1 MAPIRLGMVG
11 GGPGSGIGPAHRY
24 GAALD
29 SRFELL
35 AGAFSRNAEKS
46 GQTGAELRLDPE
58 RIYPDFQTMAA
69 VEGARPDGIEA
80 VAIVT
85 PNDSHA
91 PACLAFIEQGVH
103 VICDKPLATSY
114 RDAVSIYQAG
124 RAAGLLVGLTH
135 VYASYSMAHE
145 ARGRI
150 ADGELGR
157 LRLVQAE
164 YVSGSRTALVE
175 ARGDEKTGWRMDPAI
190 AGPSSVLGDIG
201 THAHHLAR
209 FMTGLEVEQVSADI
223 QTFVEGRKGD
233 DNAEVNL
240 RFSDNVRGHL
250 WASVIAAGMGNGLR
264 IRIFGDRGS
273 LEWAQ
278 EAPDQLWLRPLGD
291 SPRLLRRGEAWLGDE
306 AGRTSRM
313 KIGHPQGVL
322 EAFAN
327 FYCDAAAAIREA
339 QQNGRAPVSPPI
351 ATAWDGVLGMKFVEA
366 CVASSR
372 QNGQWTDATVDLEAP
387 DGD

>member
-1 MAPIRLGMVG
+1 MTPIRLGMVG
-11 GGPGSGIGPAHRY
+11 GGPGSGIGPAHRH

-29 SRFELL
+29 GRFELV
-35 AGAFSRNAEKS
+35 AGAFSRDPDKS
-46 GQTGAELRLDPE
+46 RQTGAELGLDAD
-58 RIYPDFQTMAA
+58 RVYPDFRTMAA
-69 VEGARPDGIEA
+69 AEGARPDGVEA
-80 VAIVT
+80 VSIVT

-91 PACLAFIEQGVH
+91 PACLAFIGQGVH

-114 RDAVSIYQAG
+114 ADAVSVYQAG
-124 RAAGLLVGLTH
+124 KAAGLLVALTH

-150 ADGELGR
+150 AAGELGK
-157 LRLVQAE
+157 LRLVQVE
-164 YVSGSRTALVE
+164 YVSGGRTALVE
-175 ARGDEKTGWRMDPAI
+175 AQGDERTRWRMNPDI

-223 QTFVEGRKGD
+223 QTFVEGRTGD

-240 RFSDNVRGHL
+240 RFSGNVRGHL

-264 IRIFGDRGS
+264 IRIFGDGGS

-278 EAPDQLWLRPLGD
+278 EAPDQLWLRPLSD
-291 SPRLLRRGEAWLGDE
+291 SPKLLRRGEAWLGED
-306 AGRTSRM
+306 AQRTSRM

-327 FYCDAAAAIREA
+327 FYSDAAAAIRQA
-339 QQNGRAPVSPPI
+339 QQSGRAMAAPPI
-351 ATAWDGVLGMKFVEA
+351 ATARDGVLGMKFVEA

-372 QNGQWTDATVDLEAP
+372 QDGRWTDATVDLEETG
-387 DGD
+387 GD